1 MMWRVLGYNPRTGQD
16 WDTTV
21 SADEVVVNGGGLVFL
36 TAGKLTRVVKDYRDM
51 LLVQDIGRPVYV
63 EPPDCTAPVPPS
75 IGGEV
80 IL

>member
-21 SADEVVVNGGGLVFL
+21 SADEVIVNSGVLVFL
-36 TAGKLTRVVKDYRDM
+36 AGGKLVRIVREYRECVFVPD
-51 LLVQDIGRPVYV
+51 LPSSVRI
-63 EPPDCTAPVPPS
+63 EPPDCTDPSPPS
-75 IGGEV
+75 LGG